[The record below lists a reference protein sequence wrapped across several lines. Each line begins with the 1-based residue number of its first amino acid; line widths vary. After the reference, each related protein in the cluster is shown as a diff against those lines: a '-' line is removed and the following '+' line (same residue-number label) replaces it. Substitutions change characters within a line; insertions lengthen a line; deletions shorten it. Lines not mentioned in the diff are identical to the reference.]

1 MTQNLY
7 PPMALLKKTAQQYPK
22 AWELMANFHAENG
35 MNGLPTWPDWC
46 YAPMSAAVA
55 IASGGRNFLLL
66 PVNQQQDII
75 NSAQKIFA
83 LATWRLSKEVYQ
95 LDPDFAQLLFEQ
107 TNDLDIPSE
116 IFLQLPYPCFY
127 IEVPDLFFGAKP
139 IHGFFVNL
147 EYDVNNGDRELRLF
161 IESIKEQPLVL
172 EEWNE
177 RLWVGLLEKA
187 TVFHDGRMVFEFKN
201 GTWIEVEL

>member
-1 MTQNLY
+1 M
-7 PPMALLKKTAQQYPK
+7 
-22 AWELMANFHAENG
+22 ENFHAENG

-116 IFLQLPYPCFY
+116 IFYSFLILASTSKFQTCF
-127 IEVPDLFFGAKP
+127 
-139 IHGFFVNL
+139 L
-147 EYDVNNGDRELRLF
+147 EPSRF
-161 IESIKEQPLVL
+161 MASS
-172 EEWNE
+172 
-177 RLWVGLLEKA
+177 
-187 TVFHDGRMVFEFKN
+187 
-201 GTWIEVEL
+201 

>member
-1 MTQNLY
+1 MAQNLY

-75 NSAQKIFA
+75 NSAQRIFA
-83 LATWRLSKEVYQ
+83 LTTWRLSKEVYQ
-95 LDPDFAQLLFEQ
+95 IDSDFAQLLFEQ

-116 IFLQLPYPCFY
+116 IFYSFLILASTSKFQTCFWSQANSW
-127 IEVPDLFFGAKP
+127 L
-139 IHGFFVNL
+139 
-147 EYDVNNGDRELRLF
+147 LRKLG
-161 IESIKEQPLVL
+161 I
-172 EEWNE
+172 
-177 RLWVGLLEKA
+177 
-187 TVFHDGRMVFEFKN
+187 
-201 GTWIEVEL
+201 

>member
-46 YAPMSAAVA
+46 YAPMSAAIA

-147 EYDVNNGDRELRLF
+147 EYDVNNGDRELRLYF
-161 IESIKEQPLVL
+161 LY
-172 EEWNE
+172 
-177 RLWVGLLEKA
+177 
-187 TVFHDGRMVFEFKN
+187 
-201 GTWIEVEL
+201 